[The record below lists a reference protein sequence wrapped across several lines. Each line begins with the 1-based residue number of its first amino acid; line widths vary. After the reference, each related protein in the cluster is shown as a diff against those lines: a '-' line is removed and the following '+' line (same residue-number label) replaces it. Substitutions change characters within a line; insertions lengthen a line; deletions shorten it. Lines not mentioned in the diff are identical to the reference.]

1 MATSPSLRKSAGNR
15 LTIPQNR
22 IIAPSSQELIEE
34 VQQLR
39 ASLSI
44 YRHLVDRLLE
54 THVLSRGGKRQK
66 NRQRPAA

>member
-1 MATSPSLRKSAGNR
+1 MATSPFVRQSAGKR

-22 IIAPSSQELIEE
+22 IIASASEELIEE
-34 VQQLR
+34 IRQLR

-54 THVLSRGGKRQK
+54 KHALSRGGKRER